1 MMKFKMTI
9 ILIATVFLAVSAQ
22 AGKITS
28 EVTPAT
34 GAAGFGGWNLGNVE
48 ITLNGTGSTYNETT
62 GAYFFSSDS
71 DFTYAGHV
79 EDNVSGNGV
88 LMGYALAKDWPVGEP
103 AGIKIINDDSG
114 VKDPKPS
121 NCIIA
126 TSYRAE
132 HFLDSDDPE
141 QVICSS
147 PFQSH
152 KRYKLAMLPATV
164 DGEGS
169 ESVDLVF
176 NVEPEAGSREY
187 QVFQKINNW
196 TGKRL
201 QGFTIQVGFGI
212 GESFQSVE
220 QSGVVLDDLNISV
233 PADIWSANQLANF
246 SAGLFGPLDKHTG
259 SIGFFDPATRA
270 GFYIDQYVEGVQE
283 LTDTLTATT
292 TLGSDYADVPAGAAE
307 VENQFGAWLPNT
319 MLPYG
324 IFFDDDGN
332 PETDAELLAWYGYNP
347 TDQVFGWMGGSQDGF
362 GAISDEEILE
372 MGENLSYTM
381 GEIDDLVNVGLNY
394 VVTVGDVNN
403 FPDFSSDTF
412 TIRITP
418 TAQTPQKPAPG
429 YVDETP
435 TPHLLFTSSDAQV
448 LLEPKENFTVGS
460 LLTARV
466 GDADLNLDPLAI
478 DQVVVDISTDSGLS
492 ETLTLLELGEN
503 RGVFAATLPEEFSNV
518 DAGTTV
524 KVTYVDEYD
533 GTGMDVTKFSESLAI
548 PADPL
553 FFFDVNITEFT
564 VLETITDGKSTALSV
579 VLMNDKQAEEAATGT
594 LVITGSDGSE
604 FREEFV
610 DLAAGKKVKSKFKW
624 TADLSKTSTVEWT
637 AQIKLDDGTIVDEVQ
652 ATTEIEAK
660 VRKNEK

>member
-9 ILIATVFLAVSAQ
+9 ILIATLCLAVSAQ

-28 EVTPAT
+28 ELTPAT
-34 GAAGFGGWNLGNVE
+34 GASGFGGWNLDNVE
-48 ITLNGTGSTYNETT
+48 INLNGNGSTYNEAT
-62 GAYFFSSDS
+62 GAYSFSPDS

-79 EDNVSGNGV
+79 NDGDTNN

-103 AGIKIINDDSG
+103 AGIKIINDDTG

-176 NVEPEAGSREY
+176 NVENETGSRKY

-212 GESFQSVE
+212 GASFQSVE
-220 QSGVVLDDLNISV
+220 QTGVVLDDLNISV

-259 SIGFFDPATRA
+259 SIGFFDPEQRA
-270 GFYIDQYVEGVQE
+270 GFAIDEYETQP
-283 LTDTLTATT
+283 LTDTLHATQ
-292 TLGSDYADVPAGAAE
+292 TLGSDYAEVPAGAAI
-307 VENQFGAWLPNT
+307 ENQFGPWLPNS

-347 TDQVFGWMGGSQDGF
+347 TIDDFGWMGGSQNSDGPF
-362 GAISDEEILE
+362 ASISVEDIEV
-372 MGENLSYTM
+372 MGEDLSYTM

-394 VVTVGDVNN
+394 VVTVGDVTT
-403 FPDFSSDTF
+403 FPADTF

-418 TAQTPQKPAPG
+418 TADTSATEAPG
-429 YVDETP
+429 YVGLEP
-435 TPHLLFTSSDAQV
+435 EPLLLFRNSDAQV
-448 LLEPKENFTVGS
+448 LLEPKESFPVGS

-466 GDADLNLDPLAI
+466 GDADLNLDPLVI
-478 DQVVVDISTDSGLS
+478 DEVVVDISTDSGLS
-492 ETLTLLELGEN
+492 DTLTLIELGEN

-518 DAGTTV
+518 DAGTAVT
-524 KVTYVDEYD
+524 VTYVDEDD
-533 GTGMDVTKFSESLAI
+533 GSGVAVTKMSESFAI
-548 PADPL
+548 LADPL
-553 FFFDVNITEFT
+553 FFFDVNITDFT

-594 LVITGSDGSE
+594 LVVTGSDGSE
-604 FREEFV
+604 FIENFV
-610 DLAAGKKVKSKFKW
+610 DLAPGKKVKSKFKW
-624 TADLSKTSTVEWT
+624 TADLDKGATVEWT
-637 AQIKLDDGTIVDEVQ
+637 ARIILADGTVVDEMQ
-652 ATTEIEAK
+652 ATTLVEVKIK
-660 VRKNEK
+660 KNAR